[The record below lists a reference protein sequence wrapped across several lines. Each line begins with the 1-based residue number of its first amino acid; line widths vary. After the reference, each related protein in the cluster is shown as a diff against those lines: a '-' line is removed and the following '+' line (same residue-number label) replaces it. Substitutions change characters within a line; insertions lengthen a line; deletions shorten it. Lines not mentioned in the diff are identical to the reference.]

1 MRNPAPV
8 ATGLY
13 EKRKAVY
20 PRQIDGKFR
29 RLKWAIMAVTLT
41 IYYATPWLR
50 WDRGPYAPN
59 QAVLVDLAHRRFYMF
74 AIEIWPQEFY
84 FVAGLL
90 IMAGIGL
97 FLVTSAVG
105 RAWCG
110 YACPQTVWTDLFQH
124 VDRFIDGD
132 RNAQMRL
139 ANAPW
144 GPQKIAKRGL
154 KWAIYLAI
162 SFWTGGAWIMYF
174 ADAPTLT
181 VDFWS
186 GHAAPVAYATVA
198 VLTGVTFWF
207 GGFMRE
213 QVCIYMCPW
222 PRIQTAMLDEKSLIV
237 TYKDWRGEPRASV
250 KATKADPAGKFGDC
264 IDCNQC
270 VAVCPTGIDIRQGPQ
285 IGCITCALCID
296 ACDRVM
302 SQVGRPR
309 GLIDYATLEDAARE
323 QAGAPPTPHRKLI
336 WHPRTLVYLGIWSA
350 IGLALLFAL
359 GTRRHLDLAVQKDRN
374 PPFMLLSDGSVRN
387 AWTFKL
393 KNMEGRPR
401 RMEVSLDGLPGAVM
415 WTDTVGRDQAARS
428 FVEEVPADTIEP
440 VRVYVAAPK
449 GAREGD
455 VAFTLRALNSEGGRD
470 RVETRFDAPEEE
482 HEGDEH

>member
-13 EKRKAVY
+13 LKRKAVY

-29 RLKWAIMAVTLT
+29 RLKWAIMAVTLV
-41 IYYATPWLR
+41 IYYVTPWLR
-50 WDRGPYAPN
+50 WDRGPYAPD

-74 AIEIWPQEFY
+74 TIEIWPQEFY

-132 RNAQMRL
+132 RNAQMKL
-139 ANAPW
+139 AAAPW
-144 GPQKIAKRGL
+144 TLHKLGKRLL
-154 KWAIYLAI
+154 KWSIYLAI

-174 ADAPTLT
+174 ADAPRLT
-181 VDFWS
+181 VDFWT
-186 GHAAPVAYATVA
+186 GQAAPVAYATVA

-250 KATKADPAGKFGDC
+250 KATKADPNGKFGDC

-270 VAVCPTGIDIRQGPQ
+270 VAVCPTGIDIREGPQ

-302 SQVGRPR
+302 GQVGRPR

-323 QAGAPPTPHRKLI
+323 QAGAPPTSHMKLI
-336 WHPRTLVYLGIWSA
+336 WHPRTLAYFGVWSA
-350 IGLALLFAL
+350 IGLVLLFAL

-374 PPFMLLSDGSVRN
+374 PSYMLLTDGSVRN
-387 AWTFKL
+387 AWTLKL
-393 KNMEGRPR
+393 KNMEDRPR
-401 RMEVSLDGLPGAVM
+401 TMRIAFAGLPGAVM
-415 WTDTVGRDQAARS
+415 WTDTTGRDEAAVSIVRQ
-428 FVEEVPADTIEP
+428 VAADTVEP
-440 VRVYVAAPK
+440 VRVYVAAPP
-449 GAREGD
+449 GAHEGKA
-455 VAFTLRALNSEGGRD
+455 AFTMTAMDKEGGTV
-470 RVETRFDAPEEE
+470 RVETRFDAPGE
-482 HEGDEH
+482 EGDGQ